1 MSAPRK
7 PGASAFAHLKP
18 RAEGDDKDDNKTNT
32 NGKKAEGDDP
42 NEDPED
48 EEGTD
53 GKKAGKKASKK
64 AEDTDSEDTSAEE
77 GDDDSDKDDE
87 KDDAKASAR
96 ARERGRCAAIFMSPS
111 AAVIP
116 AAAAELA
123 FGTSLPRSQAI
134 GILDAT
140 VASMP
145 APAPQATVQR
155 EPSLRNRMRGNAVRP
170 ATQDASE
177 NQNRPG
183 ARLGAS
189 LRHVRGDR

>member
-32 NGKKAEGDDP
+32 DGKKAEGDDP
-42 NEDPED
+42 NEDLED
-48 EEGTD
+48 EGTD

-64 AEDTDSEDTSAEE
+64 AGNTDSEDTSAEE

-111 AAVIP
+111 AAVNP

-123 FGTSLPRSQAI
+123 FGTSLPRSKAI

-145 APAPQATVQR
+145 APAPQATEQR

-170 ATQDASE
+170 ATQDAEE

>member
-18 RAEGDDKDDNKTNT
+18 RAEGDDKDDNKTT
-32 NGKKAEGDDP
+32 TDGKKAEGDDT

-48 EEGTD
+48 EGTN
-53 GKKAGKKASKK
+53 GKKAGKKADDK
-64 AEDTDSEDTSAEE
+64 EDDPCCED
-77 GDDDSDKDDE
+77 GDDDSDKEDE

-111 AAVIP
+111 AAVNP

-123 FGTSLPRSQAI
+123 FGTNLPRSKAI

-145 APAPQATVQR
+145 APAPQATEQR
-155 EPSLRNRMRGNAVRP
+155 EPSLRNRMRGNAVAP

-177 NQNRPG
+177 NQNRAG
-183 ARLGAS
+183 ERLRAS